1 MVAKVRRREAPGRE
15 VEASVRHRRPS
26 RRERRPSWTPTEAV
40 LYPAPRPPVPRR
52 WPPCTRPVA
61 VRSPIGR
68 APEGYRAATQGSRAA
83 FVGARQAGSVV
94 PTPVLLRGGAPRR
107 AARVAPGAV
116 ASLNRP
122 AYPGGMT
129 GRLARITADPHT
141 CQGLPCVRGLR
152 IPVSVVLRH
161 LAAGKSS
168 AEIIEELPELEPE
181 DIADCLRYAAWLA
194 SGRAVE
200 LTSAA

>member
-1 MVAKVRRREAPGRE
+1 MKERRRDVYARDGAALPTRLAATAPSSGCADASMVAKVRRREAPGRE

-83 FVGARQAGSVV
+83 FVGGGRQFQTVWARQRGARRVPAETGAAARSVR
-94 PTPVLLRGGAPRR
+94 PRSLPGPVLARSVTAATRVRAPRQTGAQFACRPVRRESGPARYRR
-107 AARVAPGAV
+107 ARR
-116 ASLNRP
+116 SW
-122 AYPGGMT
+122 
-129 GRLARITADPHT
+129 
-141 CQGLPCVRGLR
+141 
-152 IPVSVVLRH
+152 
-161 LAAGKSS
+161 SS
-168 AEIIEELPELEPE
+168 
-181 DIADCLRYAAWLA
+181 CR
-194 SGRAVE
+194 S
-200 LTSAA
+200 